1 MLRFSYTE
9 NRMIIMTNWNTDF
22 QLRDLRMLSV
32 ALRERSLTRAA
43 EILDT
48 GRQWLR
54 ALSVEL
60 FANSAA

>member
-1 MLRFSYTE
+1 MTRAYACPLRFSYTE
-9 NRMIIMTNWNTDF
+9 NTDF